1 MMKAIKGKFVLGPHT
16 YNWQVIIDGVGGFGK
31 TKKEAVKDARAA
43 LARKVANDDALN
55 DFNYVGSR
63 HHY

>member
-1 MMKAIKGKFVLGPHT
+1 MKAMKGKFVLGTRT
-16 YNWQVIIDGVGGFGK
+16 YNWQVIINGVAGFGK
-31 TKKEAVKDARAA
+31 TKREATKDAREAS
-43 LARKVANDDALN
+43 ARKAADEATLD